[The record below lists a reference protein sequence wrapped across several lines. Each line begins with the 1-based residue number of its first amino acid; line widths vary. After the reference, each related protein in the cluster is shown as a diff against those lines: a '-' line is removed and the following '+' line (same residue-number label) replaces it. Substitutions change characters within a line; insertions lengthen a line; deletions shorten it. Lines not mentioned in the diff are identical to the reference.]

1 MGRWYCTV
9 RKQEIDFKELIME
22 KTITIET
29 EYGTIPIAISLN
41 GDLTENED
49 GTLTYKIDVDC
60 DSINLLEIARKYM
73 SLAK

>member
-1 MGRWYCTV
+1 
-9 RKQEIDFKELIME
+9 ME
-22 KTITIET
+22 KTITIKT
-29 EYGTIPIAISLN
+29 EYGTIPIAITLN

>member
-1 MGRWYCTV
+1 
-9 RKQEIDFKELIME
+9 ME

-29 EYGTIPIAISLN
+29 EYGTIPIAIPLN

-49 GTLTYKIDVDC
+49 GTLTYKIDVDW
-60 DSINLLEIARKYM
+60 DSINFLEIARKYI